1 MNNLIP
7 PYAGKLTALIAAPER
22 QAALKL
28 EARDLVSIDLTP
40 RQTADLELLINGGY
54 SPLTGYMNRA
64 DYDSVAASMRLAD
77 GTFWPVPIALEVSE
91 RIGAN
96 LTQGVRVAL
105 RDAEGFMLAVLTVG
119 DAWPVEGKVRIGGAL
134 EGAGLPQ
141 HHDFTELRQT
151 PEDMR
156 RQFARRGWRRI
167 LAYQPEH
174 ALFRPQYD
182 FIVECARGHE
192 ASLLLHPVAGEMPAD
207 EVEYFARIHGYE
219 AVLARSTLASS
230 ALDLLPLPDHGGGL
244 RAALLKAIVARNYGC
259 THVVLD
265 GVAESELAPYSA
277 GLGLHLIGL
286 PAMVYVEAEGRHLP
300 SVKARGLATQEIL
313 SAEEVHRRLE
323 RGHEIPEWFAFPE
336 VVAALRRAYPPRSM
350 QGVCIFFTGFSGSGK
365 STLAKALMARLLELG
380 GRQVTLLDGDIVRKH
395 LSSELGFSREHRDLN
410 IRRIGYVASEIV
422 KHRGVAI
429 CAPIAPYAA
438 TRHAVRHMIE
448 QYGGFFEIHV
458 ATPIEVCESRDR
470 KGLYAKAR
478 AGLVKEFTGVSDP
491 YEVPESPELSIDTSD
506 IGVDEAVQRI
516 LLKLE
521 REGYLR

>member
-54 SPLTGYMNRA
+54 SPLVGYMNRA
-64 DYDSVAASMRLAD
+64 DYDSVAASMRLAC
-77 GTFWPVPIALEVSE
+77 GTFWPVPIALEVTE
-91 RIGAN
+91 KIGAN
-96 LTQGVRVAL
+96 LIQGVRVAL

-119 DAWPVEGKVRIGGAL
+119 DVWPIDGKLRIGGAL

-182 FIVECARGHE
+182 FIIECARSHE

-207 EVEYFARIHGYE
+207 EVEYFARIHGYQ
-219 AVLARSTLASS
+219 AVLARATLAST
-230 ALDLLPLPDHGGGL
+230 ALALLPLPDHGGGL

-265 GVAESELAPYSA
+265 GVPDAELTSYSA

-286 PAMVYVEAEGRHLP
+286 PQMVYVEAEGKHLP
-300 SVKARGLATQEIL
+300 TAKAKGLATQEIL

-323 RGHEIPEWFAFPE
+323 RGQEIPEWFAYSE
-336 VVAALRRAYPPRSM
+336 VVAALRRAYPPRPM
-350 QGVCIFFTGFSGSGK
+350 QGVCVFFTGFSGSGK
-365 STLAKALMARLLELG
+365 STLAKALMVRLLELG

-491 YEVPESPELSIDTSD
+491 YEIPESPELAIDTSD

>member
-1 MNNLIP
+1 
-7 PYAGKLTALIAAPER
+7 
-22 QAALKL
+22 
-28 EARDLVSIDLTP
+28 
-40 RQTADLELLINGGY
+40 
-54 SPLTGYMNRA
+54 
-64 DYDSVAASMRLAD
+64 
-77 GTFWPVPIALEVSE
+77 VSE
-91 RIGAN
+91 KIGAN
-96 LTQGVRVAL
+96 LALGARVAL

-119 DAWPVEGKVRIGGAL
+119 DVWPADGKLRIGGVL

-182 FIVECARGHE
+182 FIVERARSHE

-207 EVEYFARIHGYE
+207 EVEYFARIHGYQ
-219 AVLARSTLASS
+219 AVLARSTTAST
-230 ALDLLPLPDHGGGL
+230 ALSLLPLPDHGGGL
-244 RAALLKAIVARNYGC
+244 HTALLKAIVARNYGC
-259 THVVLD
+259 THVVLE
-265 GVAESELAPYSA
+265 GVAEAELAPYGA

-286 PAMVYVEAEGRHLP
+286 PAMVYVEAEGKHIP
-300 SVKARGLATQEIL
+300 SAQAHGLVAQEIL

-323 RGHEIPEWFAFPE
+323 RGQDIPEWFAFPE
-336 VVAALRRAYPPRSM
+336 VVAELRRAYPPRPK
-350 QGVCIFFTGFSGSGK
+350 QGACIFFTGLSGSGK
-365 STLAKALMARLLELG
+365 STLAKALMVRLLELG

-491 YEVPESPELSIDTSD
+491 YEIPESPELSIDTSD

>member
-1 MNNLIP
+1 M
-7 PYAGKLTALIAAPER
+7 
-22 QAALKL
+22 
-28 EARDLVSIDLTP
+28 
-40 RQTADLELLINGGY
+40 
-54 SPLTGYMNRA
+54 
-64 DYDSVAASMRLAD
+64 
-77 GTFWPVPIALEVSE
+77 PIALEVTE
-91 RIGAN
+91 KIGAN
-96 LTQGVRVAL
+96 LAQGARVAL

-119 DAWPVEGKVRIGGAL
+119 DVWPVEGKVRIGGAL

-151 PEDMR
+151 PEEMR

-182 FIVECARGHE
+182 FIVESARSHE

-219 AVLARSTLASS
+219 AVLARATLAST
-230 ALDLLPLPDHGGGL
+230 ALALLPLPDHGGGL

-259 THVVLD
+259 THVVLE
-265 GVAESELAPYSA
+265 GVPDNELTPYSA

-286 PAMVYVEAEGRHLP
+286 PAMVYVEAEGKHLQITKTNGQ
-300 SVKARGLATQEIL
+300 VTKEIL

-323 RGHEIPEWFAFPE
+323 RGQDIPEWFAFPE
-336 VVAALRRAYPPRSM
+336 VTAALRRAYPTRSM
-350 QGVCIFFTGFSGSGK
+350 QGICIFFTGFSGSGK
-365 STLAKALMARLLELG
+365 STLAKALMVRLLELG

-429 CAPIAPYAA
+429 CAPIAPYTA
-438 TRHAVRHMIE
+438 TRQAVRHMIE

-478 AGLVKEFTGVSDP
+478 AGIVKEFTGVSDP
-491 YEVPESPELSIDTSD
+491 YEVPASPELSIDTSD

>member
-1 MNNLIP
+1 MNNLIT
-7 PYAGKLTALIAAPER
+7 PYTGQLTALLGTSDQ

-28 EARDLVSIDLTP
+28 AARDLVSIDLNP
-40 RQTADLELLINGGY
+40 RQTADLELLLNGGY
-54 SPLTGYMNRA
+54 TPLTGYMNRA
-64 DYDSVAASMRLAD
+64 DCESVVSSMRLAN
-77 GTFWPVPIALEVSE
+77 GTFWPLPITLDVTEK
-91 RIGAN
+91 IGAN
-96 LTQGVRVAL
+96 LSSGVRVAL
-105 RDAEGFMLAVLTVG
+105 RDAEGFMLAVLTVSEVWSV
-119 DAWPVEGKVRIGGAL
+119 DDKIRLGGGV

-151 PEDMR
+151 PEEMR

-174 ALFRPQYD
+174 TLFRPQYD
-182 FIVECARGHE
+182 FVVECARNHE
-192 ASLLLHPVAGEMPAD
+192 ASLLLLPVAGEMPAD

-219 AVLARSTLASS
+219 AVLARSTAASTALA
-230 ALDLLPLPDHGGGL
+230 LLPLPDHGKGL
-244 RAALLKAIVARNYGC
+244 CSALLKAIVARNYGC

-265 GVAESELAPYSA
+265 NVLEAQLTPYSA
-277 GLGLHLIGL
+277 DLGLHLIAL
-286 PAMVYVEAEGRHLP
+286 PAMVYAEAESKYLP
-300 SVKARGLATQEIL
+300 SAQAHGRETKETL
-313 SAEEVHRRLE
+313 SREEVQRRLE
-323 RGHEIPEWFAFPE
+323 QGQDIPEWFAFPE
-336 VVAALRRAYPPRSM
+336 VTSALRRAYPPRSM
-350 QGVCIFFTGFSGSGK
+350 QGACVFFTGFSGSGK
-365 STLAKALMARLLELG
+365 STLAKALMVRLLELG

-438 TRHAVRHMIE
+438 TRLAVRRMIE
-448 QYGGFFEIHV
+448 QYGGFFEIHI
-458 ATPIEVCESRDR
+458 ATPIEVCEARDR

-478 AGLVKEFTGVSDP
+478 AGIVKEFTGVSDP
-491 YEVPESPELSIDTSD
+491 YEIPASPELSIDTSD

>member
-7 PYAGKLTALIAAPER
+7 PYTDKLTTLIGTPER

-28 EARDLVSIDLTP
+28 EARDLISFDLTP

-64 DYDSVAASMRLAD
+64 DYDSVAASMRLAN
-77 GTFWPVPIALEVSE
+77 GTFWPVPIALEVPE
-91 RIGAN
+91 KIGAN
-96 LTQGVRVAL
+96 LASGTRVAL
-105 RDAEGFMLAVLTVG
+105 RDAEGFMLAVLTAG
-119 DAWPVEGKVRIGGAL
+119 DVWPADGRVRIGGAL

-141 HHDFTELRQT
+141 HHDFTEMRQT
-151 PEDMR
+151 PEEMR
-156 RQFARRGWRRI
+156 HQFARRGWRRI

-174 ALFRPQYD
+174 VLFRPQYD
-182 FIVECARGHE
+182 FIVERARSHE
-192 ASLLLHPVAGEMPAD
+192 ASLLLHPVAGEMPPD
-207 EVEYFARIHGYE
+207 EVEYFARIHSYQ
-219 AVLARSTLASS
+219 AVMARATLAST
-230 ALDLLPLPDHGGGL
+230 ALALLPLPDHGAGL

-265 GVAESELAPYSA
+265 GVSDAELAPYSA
-277 GLGLHLIGL
+277 GLGLHFIGL
-286 PAMVYVEAEGRHLP
+286 PEMVYVEAEDKHLP
-300 SVKARGLATQEIL
+300 TVQAHGLVTKEIL
-313 SAEEVHRRLE
+313 PTEEVHRRLE
-323 RGHEIPEWFAFPE
+323 RGQDIPEWFAFPE
-336 VVAALRRAYPPRSM
+336 VVAALRRAYPPRHA

-365 STLAKALMARLLELG
+365 STLAKALMVRLLELG

-429 CAPIAPYAA
+429 CAPIAPYAV

-478 AGLVKEFTGVSDP
+478 AGIVKEFTGVSDP
-491 YEVPESPELSIDTSD
+491 YEVPASPELSIDTSD